1 MDVVWGEGSTKAAGS
16 FEAKVGGAGV
26 RDGEDAAG
34 LLEGRGSGNAGGF
47 HCDLPRLFKPPGEEV
62 PDLTRDV
69 DEVEEGAFHFIFVR
83 LDVGAEDDAF
93 AATFEPEDGALHKAE
108 KDAPISLLESGVT
121 FGDVKAVRWWALLVD
136 EGLDE
141 YELDKGGEGIDN
153 DRFYS
158 RVVRSFK
165 EEFGTAFEEF
175 GARGGLSSLVGE
187 RGVVEPLGA
196 EAFVLGEELHRA
208 TKIAVT
214 VKDKG
219 LGKLERHGGFAC
231 AGGAD
236 EEEGLREGGEE
247 VGGGFHV
254 FVD

>member
-1 MDVVWGEGSTKAAGS
+1 MNIVWGEGSAETAGG

-47 HCDLPRLFKPPGEEV
+47 HCDLPRLFKPPGKEV
-62 PDLTRDV
+62 PDLTRDI
-69 DEVEEGAFHFIFVR
+69 DEVEEGSFHLILVR
-83 LDVGAEDDAF
+83 FDMSAEDDAF
-93 AATFEPEDGALHKAE
+93 AATFEPEDGALHEAE
-108 KDAPISLLESGVT
+108 EGTPISLLESGVT

-141 YELDKGGEGIDN
+141 YELDKGGEGID
-153 DRFYS
+153 DDGLHS
-158 RVVRSFK
+158 RVIRRFE
-165 EEFGTAFEEF
+165 EEFGAAFEEF
-175 GARGGLSSLVGE
+175 GSRGRFASFVGE

-196 EAFVLGEELHRA
+196 KAFVLGEKLHRA

-214 VKDKG
+214 VKDER
-219 LGKLERHGGFAC
+219 LGKLERNGGFTC
-231 AGGAD
+231 AWGAD

-247 VGGGFHV
+247 VGGGFH
-254 FVD
+254 FVG